1 MYQFVSS
8 GTGRGGDVAI
18 VDCDNWNMYS
28 EQDRKVLGSESMLGI
43 TISVTMMLKL
53 MTSRMMRGGG
63 PLWIVTT

>member
-28 EQDRKVLGSESMLGI
+28 EQEQMALGSELSSMFGM
-43 TISVTMMLKL
+43 TI
-53 MTSRMMRGGG
+53 MTSGMMRVGG